1 MPCASH
7 EMAKPSGGL
16 TARTRVRRKLEVRRA
31 VAQPIFPYATDE
43 RGRQN
48 SRYRMVTEVAGS
60 KAQCEQFN
68 RADPDHE
75 HCERYG
81 VVVKPIPLGLHD
93 TPPFSRCISR
103 TGRPI
108 GSNAAHKNSQ
118 AVGTARESW
127 PHAGTLSEARTSR
140 RPTIKQTNALVTSG
154 AHGQPW
160 ARDSSRRVCI

>member
-7 EMAKPSGGL
+7 EMAKPSVGL
-16 TARTRVRRKLEVRRA
+16 TREHASAASSKSGAPLRSR
-31 VAQPIFPYATDE
+31 FCPYATDE

-93 TPPFSRCISR
+93 TPPYSRCISR

-118 AVGTARESW
+118 AVGTAHESW

-140 RPTIKQTNALVTSG
+140 RPTIRQTNALVTSG

-160 ARDSSRRVCI
+160 ARDSSCRVGI